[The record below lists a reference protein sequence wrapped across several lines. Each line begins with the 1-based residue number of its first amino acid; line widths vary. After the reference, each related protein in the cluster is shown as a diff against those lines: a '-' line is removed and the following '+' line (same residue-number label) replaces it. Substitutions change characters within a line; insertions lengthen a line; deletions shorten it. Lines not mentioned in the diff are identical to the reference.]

1 VLLVGAVLFV
11 KSLRAVRALDLG
23 YDTQQ
28 LVFVSLN
35 SQGERWGGSRVS
47 AANSPLSELAS
58 RLARMPGVETVAL
71 TSMLPMY
78 EIDFSMLFYANG
90 DSLPPW
96 SDGAPTVI
104 GVSPEFFATTG
115 LRLLRGRS
123 LTSSDIRTGNVAVVN
138 QTLARSTW
146 PNEEPLGQCLRLGK
160 SGPCVNV
167 VGVVEDSRRVQLI
180 EPSVRQMYLAMRDSG
195 NYSAGGILIRVPPD
209 RAVRVER
216 EVKGEVAVLF
226 PGVEAHV
233 RRMSDVLAPQY
244 RPWELGATLFS
255 IFGLLA
261 LLVAAVGVFST
272 LSHDIGQ
279 RRHELGVRVALGASV
294 GDIVKL
300 VLGDGLRVVLIG
312 AAVGSL
318 LALAAGRL
326 IASLLYGVAPR
337 DPLALVTVAAVL
349 VVVGAAAAIVPAWRA
364 SRTDPLEAIR
374 TD

>member
-1 VLLVGAVLFV
+1 
-11 KSLRAVRALDLG
+11 
-23 YDTQQ
+23 
-28 LVFVSLN
+28 
-35 SQGERWGGSRVS
+35 
-47 AANSPLSELAS
+47 
-58 RLARMPGVETVAL
+58 VENVAL
-71 TSMLPMY
+71 TSMMPMY
-78 EIDFSMLFYANG
+78 EFDISVLFYANG

-115 LRLLRGRS
+115 LRLLRGRA
-123 LTSSDIRTGNVAVVN
+123 LTSSDIRLGNVAVVN

-146 PNEEPLGQCLRLGK
+146 PNEEPLGQCLRLEK
-160 SGPCVNV
+160 SGPCVSI
-167 VGVVEDSRRVQLI
+167 VGIVEDSRRVQLI
-180 EPSVRQMYLAMRDSG
+180 EPSVRQMYVAMPDSG
-195 NYSAGGILIRVPPD
+195 AYSAGGILVRVPPE
-209 RAVRVER
+209 RVAGVER
-216 EVKGEVAVLF
+216 EVKHAVATLF
-226 PGVEAHV
+226 PGVDANI
-233 RRMSDVLAPQY
+233 RRMADVLAPQY

-294 GDIVKL
+294 ADVVKL
-300 VLGDGLRVVLIG
+300 VLVDGLRVVAIG
-312 AAVGSL
+312 AATGSL

-337 DPLALVTVAAVL
+337 DPLALATVAASL
-349 VVVGAAAAIVPAWRA
+349 LVVGAAAGVVPAWRA

-374 TD
+374 AD